1 MRQAPLLMDVTAE
14 FTGECTD
21 VLTAAPTTRVL
32 PPITTVLPRT
42 ITALGLTTVLLRI
55 MVLLRIITAL
65 PPITAVPAFTLVS
78 GSRPEARQP
87 RNNAGGRSA
96 RRRAALCVPTRR
108 RRARAGATLR
118 RGRVREC
125 RRGNRIAVLFAA
137 LHMSA
142 HGTKRT
148 NRDAC

>member
-32 PPITTVLPRT
+32 PPIITVLPRT

-55 MVLLRIITAL
+55 ITAL
-65 PPITAVPAFTLVS
+65 PPITAVPPFTLVS

-96 RRRAALCVPTRR
+96 RRRAALRVPTRR

-125 RRGNRIAVLFAA
+125 RRGNRIATHSL
-137 LHMSA
+137 LQRTLSEI
-142 HGTKRT
+142 GTKLT
-148 NRDAC
+148 

>member
-32 PPITTVLPRT
+32 PPIITVVLPRTITVLPRT
-42 ITALGLTTVLLRI
+42 ITALGLTT
-55 MVLLRIITAL
+55 VLLRIITAL

-87 RNNAGGRSA
+87 RNNAGAARHAAGRPCA
-96 RRRAALCVPTRR
+96 FQHGVAELVLALLC
-108 RRARAGATLR
+108 AGA
-118 RGRVREC
+118 
-125 RRGNRIAVLFAA
+125 AFANA
-137 LHMSA
+137 GEA
-142 HGTKRT
+142 IE
-148 NRDAC
+148 

>member
-32 PPITTVLPRT
+32 PPIITVLPRT
-42 ITALGLTTVLLRI
+42 ITALGLTTVLLRT
-55 MVLLRIITAL
+55 ITAL

-87 RNNAGGRSA
+87 RNNAGAARHAAGRPCA
-96 RRRAALCVPTRR
+96 FQHGVAELVLALLC
-108 RRARAGATLR
+108 AGA
-118 RGRVREC
+118 
-125 RRGNRIAVLFAA
+125 AFANA
-137 LHMSA
+137 GEA
-142 HGTKRT
+142 IE
-148 NRDAC
+148 

>member
-32 PPITTVLPRT
+32 PPIITVLPRT
-42 ITALGLTTVLLRI
+42 ITALGLTTVLLRT
-55 MVLLRIITAL
+55 ITAL

-87 RNNAGGRSA
+87 RNNAGAARHAAGRPCVFQHGIA
-96 RRRAALCVPTRR
+96 ELVLALLC
-108 RRARAGATLR
+108 AGA
-118 RGRVREC
+118 
-125 RRGNRIAVLFAA
+125 AFANA
-137 LHMSA
+137 GEA
-142 HGTKRT
+142 IE
-148 NRDAC
+148 

>member
-32 PPITTVLPRT
+32 PPIITVLPRT

-87 RNNAGGRSA
+87 RNNAGAARHAAGRPCA
-96 RRRAALCVPTRR
+96 FQHGVAELVLALLC
-108 RRARAGATLR
+108 AGA
-118 RGRVREC
+118 
-125 RRGNRIAVLFAA
+125 AFANA
-137 LHMSA
+137 GEA
-142 HGTKRT
+142 IE
-148 NRDAC
+148 

>member
-32 PPITTVLPRT
+32 PPIITVLPRT
-42 ITALGLTTVLLRI
+42 ITALGLTTVLLRTI
-55 MVLLRIITAL
+55 TALLRTITAL

-87 RNNAGGRSA
+87 RNNAGAARHAAGRPCAFQYGVAGSPLHVDA
-96 RRRAALCVPTRR
+96 RLRAPRMARQATRAAAMAAFAKSWRR
-108 RRARAGATLR
+108 
-118 RGRVREC
+118 E
-125 RRGNRIAVLFAA
+125 
-137 LHMSA
+137 
-142 HGTKRT
+142 
-148 NRDAC
+148 

>member
-32 PPITTVLPRT
+32 PPIITVLPRT
-42 ITALGLTTVLLRI
+42 ITALGLTT
-55 MVLLRIITAL
+55 VLLRIITAL

-87 RNNAGGRSA
+87 RNNAGAARYAAGRPCA
-96 RRRAALCVPTRR
+96 FQHGVAELVLALLC
-108 RRARAGATLR
+108 AGA
-118 RGRVREC
+118 
-125 RRGNRIAVLFAA
+125 AFANA
-137 LHMSA
+137 GEA
-142 HGTKRT
+142 IE
-148 NRDAC
+148 